1 MSETQFQQGLE
12 DLRKRLSAAG
22 LNVLK
27 QEEYFDTQSI
37 FFKIGSAANNTDFM
51 VSRNFLS
58 DFQHTKHYVE
68 STNEYIAAVAARYKC
83 GSPEDF
89 YCSSGPAIRVSVRWP
104 IQNAAYKNQFTTFI
118 LLTTTDLKTGNDSKN
133 SIELGFSFGDRT
145 VFDIVAAAV
154 NTIRAAT
161 DTGELEFIDPNTNR
175 EVWKRVERRQVRQC
189 SQAEIEDFL
198 CGKAFMLGFMVA
210 PAPPR
215 DVWAVDPWD
224 ATYLGVTSRQ
234 LLLAMRSLIAKG
246 LFEQGMGPEYV
257 KPSNKLLSEWSSE
270 TPKSKVFQVQQNL
283 TRTKLPLL
291 EELLRGIANFLP
303 QHPLSALILVDLD
316 HFKKFND
323 AKGHLAGDVCLD
335 KAFEIIKS
343 IVGRRGRIY
352 KWGQGGDE
360 MSAFLPDFST
370 DEAQLI
376 AERIRSTIIQEK
388 LGNDL
393 PVTASVGVCATDK
406 TESKSPDEIV
416 KQADQA
422 VFESKRR
429 GRNCVTV
436 WPFTPTDCSPEGTR

>member
-1 MSETQFQQGLE
+1 MSETEFQRGLE
-12 DLRKRLSAAG
+12 DLRRRLSSAG

-27 QEEYFDTQSI
+27 QEENFDRQSI
-37 FFKIGSAANNTDFM
+37 FFEIGSPANNTDFM

-58 DFQHTKHYVE
+58 DFQNTKAYLE
-68 STNEYIAAVAARYKC
+68 STNEYIAAVAGRYKC
-83 GSPEDF
+83 GSPEQF

-104 IQNAAYKNQFTTFI
+104 IQSGIYKNQLTTVI
-118 LLTTTDLKTGNDSKN
+118 LLTTTVLKTGNNSKN
-133 SIELGFSFGDRT
+133 SIEGGFSVGGRT
-145 VFDIVAAAV
+145 VFDMVAAAV
-154 NTIRAAT
+154 NTIRSGVDA
-161 DTGELEFIDPNTNR
+161 GELEFVDPNTYQD
-175 EVWKRVERRQVRQC
+175 VWRRVERRQPRSR
-189 SQAEIEDFL
+189 SQAETENFL

-210 PAPPR
+210 PAPPS

-224 ATYLGVTSRQ
+224 AAYLGVTSRE
-234 LLLAMRSLIAKG
+234 LLLALRSLIAKG
-246 LFEQGMGPEYV
+246 LLEQGAGPEYA
-257 KPSNKLLSEWSSE
+257 KPSNKLLSEWSSG
-270 TPKSKVFQVQQNL
+270 TGKSEVFQAHQNM

-291 EELLRGIANFLP
+291 EELLGDIANFLP

-316 HFKKFND
+316 HFKRFND
-323 AKGHLAGDVCLD
+323 AKGHLAGDACLD
-335 KAFEIIKS
+335 KAFEIIKK

-376 AERIRSTIIQEK
+376 AERIRSTVVQER

-393 PVTASVGVCATDK
+393 PVTASIGVCATDK
-406 TESKSPDEIV
+406 TESKSPKEIV
-416 KQADQA
+416 KCADQA

-436 WPFTPTDCSPEGTR
+436 WPFTPTKSVADEG

>member
-1 MSETQFQQGLE
+1 VGSPSRAGTVPGQADPAAIVKGLVALGAAEEREQGLP
-12 DLRKRLSAAG
+12 
-22 LNVLK
+22 
-27 QEEYFDTQSI
+27 
-37 FFKIGSAANNTDFM
+37 
-51 VSRNFLS
+51 
-58 DFQHTKHYVE
+58 
-68 STNEYIAAVAARYKC
+68 C
-83 GSPEDF
+83 
-89 YCSSGPAIRVSVRWP
+89 W
-104 IQNAAYKNQFTTFI
+104 
-118 LLTTTDLKTGNDSKN
+118 TG
-133 SIELGFSFGDRT
+133 IEP
-145 VFDIVAAAV
+145 
-154 NTIRAAT
+154 RAAT
-161 DTGELEFIDPNTNR
+161 DAGEIEFVDPSTYR
-175 EVWKRVERRQVRQC
+175 DVWRRVERRQVTPR
-189 SQAEIEDFL
+189 SQTEIEDFL

-210 PAPPR
+210 AAPPN

-224 ATYLGVTSRQ
+224 ASYLGVTTRQ
-234 LLLAMRSLIAKG
+234 LLLAMHSLIAKG
-246 LFEQGMGPEYV
+246 FLKRGMGPEYV
-257 KPSNKLLSEWSSE
+257 KPSDLLLSEWSSE
-270 TPKSKVFQVQQNL
+270 TSKSKVFQVQQNL

-291 EELLRGIANFLP
+291 EELLRDIANFLP

-316 HFKKFND
+316 HFKRFND

-335 KAFEIIKS
+335 KAFGIIKN

-376 AERIRSTIIQEK
+376 AERIRSTIVQEK

-406 TESKSPDEIV
+406 TESKSPEEIV

-436 WPFTPTDCSPEGTR
+436 WPFDAN

>member
-1 MSETQFQQGLE
+1 MSEAQFQEGLE

-27 QEEYFDTQSI
+27 QQEYFDKRSI
-37 FFKIGSAANNTDFM
+37 FFEIGSPANNTDFM

-58 DFQHTKHYVE
+58 DFQHTKDYLQ
-68 STNEYIAAVAARYKC
+68 STNEYIAAVAGRYKC
-83 GSPEDF
+83 GSPEHF
-89 YCSSGPAIRVSVRWP
+89 FCSSGLAIGVSVRWP
-104 IQNAAYKNQFTTFI
+104 IQSGVYKEQFTSVI

-133 SIELGFSFGDRT
+133 SIDLGFSVGGRT

-161 DTGELEFIDPNTNR
+161 DTSELEFVDPNTYR
-175 EVWKRVERRQVRQC
+175 EVWKRVEHRQAGRR
-189 SQAEIEDFL
+189 SQAEIEEFL

-210 PAPPR
+210 PAPPS

-224 ATYLGVTSRQ
+224 ATYLGVTARE
-234 LLLAMRSLIAKG
+234 LLLAMRSLVAKG
-246 LFEQGMGPEYV
+246 LLEQGMGPEYV
-257 KPSNKLLSEWSSE
+257 KPTNKLLSEWSSE
-270 TPKSKVFQVQQNL
+270 TPKSNVFQAQQNL

-291 EELLRGIANFLP
+291 EELLKDIANFLP

-316 HFKKFND
+316 HFKRFND

-335 KAFEIIKS
+335 KAFEIIKN

-376 AERIRSTIIQEK
+376 GERIRSTIIQEK
-388 LGNDL
+388 LGGDL
-393 PVTASVGVCATDK
+393 PVTASIGVCATDK
-406 TESKSPDEIV
+406 TESKSPEEIV
-416 KQADQA
+416 KYADHA
-422 VFESKRR
+422 VFESKHR

-436 WPFTPTDCSPEGTR
+436 WPLSPTDTPVEDRG

>member
-1 MSETQFQQGLE
+1 MTETQFQQGLD
-12 DLRKRLSAAG
+12 DLRRRLIAAG

-27 QEEYFDTQSI
+27 QEEHFDRQSMY
-37 FFKIGSAANNTDFM
+37 FKIGSPANHTDFM
-51 VSRNFLS
+51 LSRNFLS
-58 DFQHTKHYVE
+58 DFQRTKAYVQ
-68 STNEYIAAVAARYKC
+68 STNEYVAAVAARHRC

-89 YCSSGPAIRVSVRWP
+89 YCSSGLAIRVSVRWP
-104 IQNAAYKNQFTTFI
+104 LQNAVYENQFTTCI
-118 LLTTTDLKTGNDSKN
+118 LLTTTDLKTGHESKN
-133 SIELGFSFGDRT
+133 SIDLGFSGGGT
-145 VFDIVAAAV
+145 VFDTVAAAV

-161 DTGELEFIDPNTNR
+161 DRGELEFVDPNMYR
-175 EVWKRVERRQVRQC
+175 EVWKRVERRQVRPR

-198 CGKAFMLGFMVA
+198 CDKAFMLGFMVA
-210 PAPPR
+210 PVPPS
-215 DVWAVDPWD
+215 DVWAVDSWD
-224 ATYLGVTSRQ
+224 ATYLGVTTRE
-234 LLLAMRSLIAKG
+234 LLLAMRSLVGKG
-246 LFEQGMGPEYV
+246 LLEQGIGPEYV
-257 KPSNKLLSEWSSE
+257 KPSNKLLSELSSK
-270 TPKSKVFQVQQNL
+270 TPKSDVFRSQQNL

-291 EELLRGIANFLP
+291 EELLRDIASFLP

-316 HFKKFND
+316 HFKRFND
-323 AKGHLAGDVCLD
+323 ARGHLAGDVCLD
-335 KAFEIIKS
+335 KAFEIIKN

-376 AERIRSTIIQEK
+376 AERIRNTIVREK

-393 PVTASVGVCATDK
+393 PVTASVGVRATDK
-406 TESKSPDEIV
+406 TESKSPEEII

-436 WPFTPTDCSPEGTR
+436 WPFTPTDSSAEDTR